1 MVPVGRHRPV
11 GRCPG
16 LPGPGFGGPGR
27 M

>member
-11 GRCPG
+11 GPCPG